1 MKNKLPVFILLMI
14 PFVLFSQKLELG
26 KVTQEELTQK
36 RHPIDTSAAAAYI
49 FKAGKSYF
57 DISPE
62 GYFNLITE
70 FKAKIKIYKKEGYD
84 QATIEIPFYTGGKQ
98 IKFFFED
105 VATYNLVNGKIEKT
119 RLKKDGEFTEDIN
132 ENYKLRKITLPNV
145 KEGSVIEYGY
155 TLRTPYYSFFPDWY
169 FQHDIPT
176 DFVKYEVR
184 IPSYLIYSRT
194 LKGYE
199 NIDVSKDETI
209 TTIDN
214 RYHENKVVY
223 TGKNIKSIKD
233 VKFVNNIENYTSIL
247 QYELASTQFPNQPV
261 ERISIDWKSLTTSMY
276 ENEKFGDELNK
287 KKYFENDLDQVLKTA
302 TSNQDKL
309 NKIFSFVQQRMNWN
323 DKQSYLCNDGV
334 INAYKQKVGNSAEI
348 NLMLIAMLRYADL
361 NANPILVST
370 IDNGIALFPN
380 RGAYNYII
388 AGVENPD
395 GTVHLLDA
403 TSKFTTPNILPI
415 RTLNWEGVIIRP
427 NKSTDKINLLPDINS
442 KDLVTLMAEIQTD
455 GTIKGKIRRQHMDYN
470 AYAHRENNNTL
481 SENSAIEKLEKRYT
495 GLEVEQYTITNKN
508 DLDKPLTE
516 NIDFSTN
523 NEIEQIGNKLYFNPL
538 LFYAMSQNPF
548 KEETRDFPIDY
559 IYPYQDRY
567 NVTIKIPEG
576 YKVEELPSPLAIA
589 TEGNYCSFKYNLSQ
603 NGNQIQVSATFEINH
618 SSVPA
623 SHYSV
628 LKDFYKKMLEKQN
641 EKIVLVKI

>member
-1 MKNKLPVFILLMI
+1 MRNKLPVFILLII
-14 PFVLFSQKLELG
+14 PTILFSQKLDLG
-26 KVTQEELTQK
+26 KVTIDELNQK

-49 FKAGKSYF
+49 FKEGKSYF

-70 FKAKIKIYKKEGYD
+70 FKAKIKIYKKEGYN
-84 QATIEIPFYTGGKQ
+84 QATVSIPFYTGGKQ

-105 VATYNLVNGKIEKT
+105 AATYNLVDGKVEKT
-119 RLKKDGEFTEDIN
+119 RLKKDGEFSEDVN
-132 ENYKLRKITLPNV
+132 ENYKIRKITLPNV

-184 IPSYLIYSRT
+184 IPSYLTYSRT

-199 NIDVSKDETI
+199 NINVGKDEI
-209 TTIDN
+209 VTTIDK

-223 TGKNIKSIKD
+223 TASNIKSIKD
-233 VKFVNNIENYTSIL
+233 VKYVNNIENYTSIL
-247 QYELASTQFPNQPV
+247 QYELASTQFPNQPI
-261 ERISIDWKSLTTSMY
+261 ERISTDWKSLTTSIY
-276 ENEKFGDELNK
+276 DNDNFGPELNK
-287 KKYFENDLDQVLKTA
+287 RKYFENELDEVLKSA

-309 NKIFSFVQQRMNWN
+309 NKVFKFVQQRMTWN
-323 DKQSYLCNDGV
+323 ERTGYICKDGV
-334 INAYKQKVGNSAEI
+334 VNAFKQKVGNVAEI
-348 NLMLIAMLRYADL
+348 NLMLVAMLRHAGL

-370 IDNGIALFPN
+370 INNGIALFAN

-388 AGVENPD
+388 AGVENAE
-395 GTVHLLDA
+395 GTVDLLDA
-403 TSKFTTPNILPI
+403 TSKYTIPNILPI

-427 NKSTDKINLLPDINS
+427 DKSTDKINLLPEINS
-442 KDLVTLMAEIQTD
+442 KDLVSLLAEIQTD

-470 AYAHRENNNTL
+470 AYSQRENNNTL
-481 SENSAIEKLEKRYT
+481 SENSIIEKLEKRYT
-495 GLEVEQYTITNKN
+495 GLEIDQYSITNKS
-508 DLDKPLTE
+508 DIEKPLTE
-516 NIDFSTN
+516 NIEFTTT

-538 LFYAMSQNPF
+538 LFYTMSQNPF
-548 KEETRDFPIDY
+548 KEETREFPIDY
-559 IYPYQDRY
+559 IYPYQDRF
-567 NVTIKIPEG
+567 NFTIKIPDG
-576 YKVEELPSPLAIA
+576 YKVEELPTALAIA
-589 TEGNYCSFKYNLSQ
+589 TEGNYCTFKYNLSQ
-603 NGNQIQVSATFEINH
+603 TGNQIQVSATFDINH

-623 SHYSV
+623 AYYSV